1 MKADRSAEE
10 WEEFADALAFLGN
23 SLLLPISMTA
33 PVGLDPA
40 FWASFH
46 GFDDEAVSSAA
57 EGLCAWIAERFG
69 SSAEQL
75 VRDVSVEYTRLF
87 VGPPAPLA
95 PPWETMNGAAETSV
109 GFGEA
114 TFQMKQLIRDAGLA
128 FVGQNRQY
136 EDHMGIELLYASE
149 LARRIA
155 AGESGE
161 RLDADG
167 ALRENG
173 EGPAAAAPPA
183 LPVHSVTPEQLRT
196 FLADHPLKWI
206 GTLKERVAEAAPDGY
221 YLCLLQLAD
230 ALMRAL

>member
-33 PVGLDPA
+33 PVGLEPA

-46 GFDDEAVSSAA
+46 GFNDEAVSSAA
-57 EGLCAWIAERFG
+57 EGLCAWIAERSG

-95 PPWETMNGAAETSV
+95 PPWETMNGAVETNV

-114 TFQMKQLIRDAGLA
+114 TFRMRQLLREVGLA
-128 FVGQNRQY
+128 ADGRSRQY

-155 AGESGE
+155 AGKSGARLGADGPLRESGE
-161 RLDADG
+161 GLAV
-167 ALRENG
+167 
-173 EGPAAAAPPA
+173 AAPP
-183 LPVHSVTPEQLRT
+183 VHSADPEQLRT